1 MSDTSRTDNVA
12 SRMIAGRYELQEEL
26 GSGGMASVYRATEL
40 PQGREV
46 ALKQMRVQPGSHER
60 SSLVAWF
67 EREFHTL
74 AQLKHPCVITVY
86 DYGLSERGPY
96 YTMEL
101 LDGGDLRERAP
112 VPWLEACAL
121 FFDVC
126 SSLALLHSRRL
137 VHRDITPR
145 NIRCTRDGRA
155 KLIDFGAMAP
165 IGVGGI
171 PLVGTPAF
179 TAPETV
185 HRLALDGRTDLFSLG
200 ATLYTALTGQLAYP
214 GTTFADVMAAWAHKP
229 VAPSLRVPGIPPAL
243 DDLVLSMLSI
253 EPALRPASA
262 FDVTQR
268 LAAIAD
274 LRRDEAHAVT
284 AAYLSTSSLVGR
296 ESALDSV
303 RTQLARALKQHGE
316 AALVRGSPGL
326 GRSRLLDTC
335 ALDAK
340 TLGFTVLRATASGD
354 LAAFSVARALL
365 DHLLSA
371 LPASSVFDAN
381 PELFE
386 VTDARRRYA
395 VRPLTA
401 DPERT
406 QQAICRALLDASR
419 IEPLVVAVDD
429 VHRIDQASAAVLAA
443 LIDRAQRAPLFVLL
457 TADADAEHN
466 ADPSLVISVL
476 ARRCQTIALERLS
489 PEQTHAL
496 LSSVFGD
503 VEHLAYLARELHAI
517 TLGNPGDT
525 MEIAQYLVDRGLISY
540 SAGSWRLPS
549 TLQASDLPA
558 STEEALRAQ
567 LSSLS
572 PSARMLAEA
581 QALAYSDTFDQ
592 EAYRQLRPTADTQQT
607 DRALTELL
615 QLGVVTPAGELYV
628 LANRVWAAALLT
640 QLDAAT
646 CKEHHRA
653 LAELYTTRS
662 QSARIY
668 HLFAADEDAL
678 GLDEFNKRHK
688 SYEKAFDEKVLL
700 DADLW
705 KLLASYARAIDAA
718 RRLGRSAHEQNDLL
732 RWCMALSTA
741 VDASLYKSAGPAWLA
756 QLRRDSGLDIWQE
769 STLSDPGQ
777 RLTAALMGAQER
789 FLATPEHDR
798 VYGVEESLHRLAE
811 YVVFCIAIGVRNID
825 LPLLA
830 SLPPLLEP
838 FTPLSPLLEA
848 IRNNALATMNANCLS
863 RVDAALAL
871 WRKVLEQLDSLPGT
885 ATTHLAAIQNAVAYG
900 IGLLES
906 QLGIENALVQ
916 ALRLDHDPL
925 QKRSAI
931 QLRKLVA
938 LEQGDW
944 VAAERFRRQAELASL
959 QLRSLQMFRSLI
971 PIELSVYAA
980 AKDLV
985 GIQHSMKQIEPFA
998 ALYPLWKVHLVDATA
1013 QFELARGDYPAACRH
1028 FRAGLAQCAV
1038 GPDSA
1043 SLPQVWISLQAG
1055 LAEALLAMQHVDEA
1069 RSCAA
1074 QALSICDA
1082 HKVGSLAHT
1091 IARALAMA
1099 EAASGDFASANARLD
1114 RVLEEQKATGASGI
1128 WLGLSF
1134 EARARVAI
1142 WSGAEEDYRHFAD
1155 LAADEYRHG
1164 ANSPLG
1170 GRYERL
1176 LDEARRRGFQQLAVL
1191 AAMSGHG
1198 ELRSFSTASADSRSL
1213 VTRALSGATDTRDRG
1228 QRALRLL
1235 CEMCDAS
1242 TGHLFLVDDA
1252 RSRLT
1257 VSFGDVTPTLELIQ
1271 LVDNYLTEQRDDDD
1285 AATAMV
1291 EEGQDIS
1298 QWTSHAAAK
1307 AVALDYELM
1316 LLAAESTQGTVAIAG
1331 VAAIAI
1337 DPAHPR
1343 TTKPHKLL
1351 TALAGQLLANGDDID

>member
-1 MSDTSRTDNVA
+1 MSRTVNVA
-12 SRMIAGRYELQEEL
+12 SRVVAGRYELQEEL
-26 GSGGMASVYRATEL
+26 GSGGMASVYRALEL

-46 ALKQMRVQPGSHER
+46 ALKQMRVQPGSSER
-60 SSLVAWF
+60 SNLVAWF
-67 EREFHTL
+67 EREFYTL

-145 NIRCTRDGRA
+145 NIRCTREGRA
-155 KLIDFGAMAP
+155 KLIDFGAMAAM
-165 IGVGGI
+165 GTGGI
-171 PLVGTPAF
+171 QVIGTPAF

-200 ATLYTALTGQLAYP
+200 STLYSALTGQLAYP
-214 GTTFADVMAAWAHKP
+214 GVTFAEVMAAWAHKP

-262 FDVTQR
+262 FDVMQR

-274 LRRDEAHAVT
+274 LRLDEAHAVT
-284 AAYLSTSSLVGR
+284 AAYLTTSSLIGR
-296 ESALDSV
+296 ESALQAV
-303 RTQLARALKQHGE
+303 RTQLDRALKQHGG
-316 AALVRGSPGL
+316 AALVRGAPGL
-326 GRSRLLDTC
+326 GRSKLLDTC

-354 LAAFSVARALL
+354 LAAFSGARALL
-365 DHLLSA
+365 EHLLSA

-386 VTDARRRYA
+386 VIDERPRYA
-395 VRPLTA
+395 VRALSG
-401 DPERT
+401 DPEQT
-406 QQAICRALLDASR
+406 QHAICRALLDASR
-419 IEPLVVAVDD
+419 IEPLVIAVDD
-429 VHRIDQASAAVLAA
+429 VHRIDQSSAAVLAA
-443 LIDRAQRAPLFVLL
+443 LIDRSRRAQLFVLL
-457 TADADAEHN
+457 TADAEDEHEESDAG
-466 ADPSLVISVL
+466 LVMSVL
-476 ARRCQTIALERLS
+476 ARRCEPIALERLS
-489 PEQTHAL
+489 PVDTRAL
-496 LSSVFGD
+496 LSSIFGD
-503 VEHLAYLARELHAI
+503 VEHLDYLARELHAI
-517 TLGNPGDT
+517 ALGNPGDT
-525 MEIAQYLVDRGLISY
+525 MELAQYLVDRGLISY

-549 TLQASDLPA
+549 TLLASDLPA
-558 STEEALRAQ
+558 STEDALRAQ
-567 LSSLS
+567 LSTLS
-572 PSARMLAEA
+572 APARMLAEA
-581 QALAYSDTFDQ
+581 QALAYSDAFDQ
-592 EAYRQLRPTADTQQT
+592 KAYRELRPTADHQET
-607 DRALTELL
+607 DHALIELL
-615 QLGVVTPAGELYV
+615 QLGVIAPAGDHFV
-628 LANRVWAAALLT
+628 LANRIWAAALLT
-640 QLDAAT
+640 QLDEAT
-646 CKEHHRA
+646 CRAHHRA

-662 QSARIY
+662 PSARIY

-678 GLDEFNKRHK
+678 GLNDFHKRHK
-688 SYEKAFDEKVLL
+688 GFEKGFDESVLL

-705 KLLASYARAIDAA
+705 KLLASYSRAIAA
-718 RRLGRSAHEQNDLL
+718 AQRLGRSLHEQNDLL
-732 RWCMALSTA
+732 RWSMALSVA
-741 VDASLYKSAGPAWLA
+741 VDANLYKTAGPAWLA
-756 QLRRDSGLDIWQE
+756 QLRRDSGLDLWQE
-769 STLSDPGQ
+769 STTADPGQ
-777 RLTAALMGAQER
+777 RLTEALMGAQAR
-789 FLATPEHDR
+789 YLATPEADR
-798 VYGVEESLHRLAE
+798 VYGVEESLHRIAE

-838 FTPLSPLLEA
+838 FTPLSPLLDG
-848 IRNNALATMNANCLS
+848 IRNNALATMEAMCFS
-863 RVDAALAL
+863 RVDEALTR
-871 WRKVLEQLDSLPGT
+871 WRKVIEQLDALPGT
-885 ATTHLAAIQNAVAYG
+885 AATHLAAIQNAVAYG

-906 QLGIENALVQ
+906 QLGIERALVQ
-916 ALRLDHDPL
+916 AVRLDHDPL
-925 QKRSAI
+925 QRRSAI

-944 VAAERFRRQAELASL
+944 VAAERFRRQSELVAL

-980 AKDLV
+980 ARDLV
-985 GIQHSMKQIEPFA
+985 GIQHSMKQMEPFA
-998 ALYPLWKVHLVDATA
+998 ALYPLWKAHWIDASA
-1013 QFELARGDYPAACRH
+1013 QFELARGDYTTACAR
-1028 FRAGLAQCAV
+1028 FREGLSLCVV
-1038 GPDSA
+1038 GPESEW
-1043 SLPQVWISLQAG
+1043 LPQVWISLQAG
-1055 LAEALLAMQHVDEA
+1055 LAETLLAMHKVDEA

-1074 QALSICDA
+1074 QALRICEA
-1082 HKVGSLAHT
+1082 HRVGSLAHA
-1091 IARALAMA
+1091 IARMLALA
-1099 EAASGDFASANARLD
+1099 EAASGNFTSANERLD
-1114 RVLEEQKATGASGI
+1114 RVLEEQTRNGASGV
-1128 WLGLSF
+1128 WLGLTY

-1142 WSGAEEDYRHFAD
+1142 WSGAEDSYKHFAD
-1155 LAADEYRHG
+1155 LAAREYRHG

-1191 AAMSGHG
+1191 RSMSGHS
-1198 ELRSFSTASADSRSL
+1198 ELHSQASSSADSRSL
-1213 VTRALSGATDTRDRG
+1213 VTRALSGAKDARDRS

-1242 TGHLFLVDDA
+1242 VGHVFLVDETEA
-1252 RSRLT
+1252 RLT
-1257 VSFGDVTPTLELIQ
+1257 ASFGNVAPPPELIA
-1271 LVDNYLTEQRDDDD
+1271 LVDTYLTEQRDDDD

-1298 QWTSHAAAK
+1298 EWTSHAAAK

-1316 LLAAESTQGTVAIAG
+1316 LLAAENAEGDVQIAG

-1337 DPAHPR
+1337 DASR
-1343 TTKPHKLL
+1343 ARATKPHKLL
-1351 TALAGQLLANGDDID
+1351 AALAAQLIENGD